1 MNTKLTLNISKDV
14 IEEAKAYA
22 KSHKVSLSRLIENY
36 LNSLSQKPAGDAAVN
51 PLVQSL
57 TGVMEP
63 LNDNYKKEYGDHLA
77 KKHS

>member
-1 MNTKLTLNISKDV
+1 MNTKLTLNVDKDI

-22 KSHKVSLSRLIENY
+22 KMHKVSLSALIENY
-36 LNSLSQKPAGDAAVN
+36 LASLSKKAVDSEVS

-63 LNDNYKKEYGDHLA
+63 INEDYKKEYGDYLS
-77 KKHS
+77 KKYS